1 MVNPSTLLLAL
12 ILSVSQLTMVLSAN
26 QAAVSVEPQDSAKI
40 ETTYDAEKDK
50 TIIRLAPM
58 EISREQGKYVS
69 LRMSPSFS
77 SPGRQVVTPSTIDF
91 ELQTIVRG
99 RLRTDLYVVF
109 MIDGEKVFLSSSRW
123 AIQRPI
129 PGRVWMG
136 ERLVFRMPYETFVK
150 ITKANS
156 FEIKF
161 DAVTFPVGEKQQ
173 QALRELL
180 PYMKPGTTGDKSAD
194 AVVTPR
200 PY

>member
-1 MVNPSTLLLAL
+1 MVNPTSVLLAL
-12 ILSVSQLTMVLSAN
+12 ILSVSQLHPLNQTAAN
-26 QAAVSVEPQDSAKI
+26 LQPQDSPKT

-50 TIIRLAPM
+50 TTVRLVPVQLSG
-58 EISREQGKYVS
+58 ENGKYHS
-69 LRMSPSFS
+69 LQMSPSFS
-77 SPGRQVVTPSTIDF
+77 FPGHQVVTPSIIDF
-91 ELQTIVRG
+91 ELQTVVRG

-123 AIQRPI
+123 AIKRPV

-161 DAVTFPVGEKQQ
+161 DAITFSVGETQK
-173 QALRELL
+173 QALQDFLT
-180 PYMKPGTTGDKSAD
+180 YMKPASQSS
-194 AVVTPR
+194 P
-200 PY
+200 

>member
-1 MVNPSTLLLAL
+1 MINLTPLLLVF
-12 ILSVSQLTMVLSAN
+12 ILSVSQLTVFDPAN
-26 QAAVSVEPQDSAKI
+26 QTAISVEPQDSTKT

-77 SPGRQVVTPSTIDF
+77 FPGRQVVTPSIIDF
-91 ELQTIVRG
+91 ELQTVVRG

-123 AIQRPI
+123 AIKRPV

-161 DAVTFPVGEKQQ
+161 DAVTFSVGETQK
-173 QALRELL
+173 QALRDFLT
-180 PYMKPGTTGDKSAD
+180 YMKPAS
-194 AVVTPR
+194 
-200 PY
+200 

>member
-1 MVNPSTLLLAL
+1 MFKQTPLLLAL
-12 ILSVSQLTMVLSAN
+12 ILSVSQLNVGQSPHQT
-26 QAAVSVEPQDSAKI
+26 AVSVEPQDSTKTQ
-40 ETTYDAEKDK
+40 TTYDAEKDK
-50 TIIRLAPM
+50 TIIKLAPLQ
-58 EISREQGKYVS
+58 ISGENGKYLS

-77 SPGRQVVTPSTIDF
+77 FPGRQAVTPSIIDF
-91 ELQTIVRG
+91 ELQTVVRG

-123 AIQRPI
+123 AIKRPV

-161 DAVTFPVGEKQQ
+161 DAVTFSVGETQK
-173 QALRELL
+173 QALRDFLT
-180 PYMKPGTTGDKSAD
+180 YMKPGTSGDKD
-194 AVVTPR
+194 GVVTPH

>member
-1 MVNPSTLLLAL
+1 MTSRMVNPTTLLLAL
-12 ILSVSQLTMVLSAN
+12 ILSLSQVQSAN
-26 QAAVSVEPQDSAKI
+26 QTTVIVQPQDSTKT
-40 ETTYDAEKDK
+40 ETTYDAEKDR
-50 TIIRLAPM
+50 TIIKLAPLQ
-58 EISREQGKYVS
+58 ISGENGKYLS

-77 SPGRQVVTPSTIDF
+77 FPGRQVVTPSIIDF
-91 ELQTIVRG
+91 ELQTVVRG
-99 RLRTDLYVVF
+99 RLRTDLYVVS

-123 AIQRPI
+123 AIKRPV

-136 ERLVFRMPYETFVK
+136 ERLVFRMPYEMFVK

-161 DAVTFPVGEKQQ
+161 DAVTFSVGETQQ
-173 QALRELL
+173 QALRDFLT
-180 PYMKPGTTGDKSAD
+180 YMKPSVTGAKD

>member
-1 MVNPSTLLLAL
+1 MFKQTPLLLAL
-12 ILSVSQLTMVLSAN
+12 ILSVSQLNVGQSPN
-26 QAAVSVEPQDSAKI
+26 QTAVSVGSHTTKT

-50 TIIRLAPM
+50 TIIKLAPLQ
-58 EISREQGKYVS
+58 ISGENGKYVS
-69 LRMSPSFS
+69 LHMSPSFS
-77 SPGRQVVTPSTIDF
+77 FSGGQVVTPSIIDF
-91 ELQTIVRG
+91 ELQTVVRG

-123 AIQRPI
+123 AIKRPV
-129 PGRVWMG
+129 PGRVWKG

-161 DAVTFPVGEKQQ
+161 DAVTFSVGETQQ
-173 QALRELL
+173 QALRDFLT
-180 PYMKPGTTGDKSAD
+180 YMKPGTPSDKSAD
-194 AVVTPR
+194 AVATPR